1 MKYSNSTIAFGTI
14 ACNPANKR
22 NMSTMTRPIECNYSK
37 LLWFFIE
44 NKIGEINPGQLIEC
58 FRSKFNTF
66 TQIEIQ
72 YIYTHKAKSGLF
84 SINLNS

>member
-1 MKYSNSTIAFGTI
+1 
-14 ACNPANKR
+14 
-22 NMSTMTRPIECNYSK
+22 MTRPIECNYSK